1 MRNFA
6 YICANFNFSFMEKT
20 KLQEVR
26 TQKGFTQRQI
36 ADLLCMD
43 VANYNRREKGAV
55 KPSISEWEKLA
66 KILET
71 PLEDIYEE
79 SENQVV
85 ICNNTASVNYQGTT
99 TIHPVPEFLLATQQ
113 KYIEK
118 LEAEIAELRE
128 LLGKK

>member
-1 MRNFA
+1 
-6 YICANFNFSFMEKT
+6 MEKL
-20 KLQEVR
+20 KLQEIR

-55 KPSISEWEKLA
+55 KTSISEWEKLA

-71 PLEDIYEE
+71 PIEEIYEE
-79 SENQVV
+79 PENQVF
-85 ICNNTASVNYQGTT
+85 INNDNASGNYQGTT
-99 TIHPVPEFLLATQQ
+99 NIYSVPEFLLATQQ

-118 LEAEIAELRE
+118 LEKENAELKA
-128 LLGKK
+128 LLSGK